1 MKAFPF
7 ESYRFS
13 VFSVERPAAELQRL
27 LEAKGYE
34 YLCDHG
40 GFGDQMWVDKE
51 AAAGSHSP
59 LLDLQ
64 AVQVEAGPTVPRFS
78 DAAVGAPLDPKGKRC
93 DLGLYTGL
101 YGTQPKKRTRSAV
114 APSGRASRV

>member
-7 ESYRFS
+7 EAYRFS

-27 LEAKGYE
+27 LQAQGYE

-40 GFGDQMWVDKE
+40 GFGDQMWVDKQAITGE
-51 AAAGSHSP
+51 HP
-59 LLDLQ
+59 LLDVK
-64 AVQVEAGPTVPRFS
+64 AVKVEEGPTVPRFS
-78 DAAVGAPLDPKGKRC
+78 DAAIGSALDPKGKRC

-101 YGTQPKKRTRSAV
+101 YGTQPKKRVSRAAATGS
-114 APSGRASRV
+114 ASRV